1 MDPNKAREKSLFE
14 NYLSINSAYY
24 QHVEPLSV
32 TPYTEITLEKML
44 KSLLITHVR
53 HMQGRASNSDAVNY
67 ENGDFLKVKELLMK
81 RIQDPTQKAYAE
93 QLLIKLNDKWVQKA
107 TEITSLQYKNK
118 SKGLIDPSDMFNSD
132 WNLMES
138 MREVDTSSI
147 IKIIPSSPKV

>member
-1 MDPNKAREKSLFE
+1 
-14 NYLSINSAYY
+14 
-24 QHVEPLSV
+24 
-32 TPYTEITLEKML
+32 
-44 KSLLITHVR
+44 
-53 HMQGRASNSDAVNY
+53 
-67 ENGDFLKVKELLMK
+67 MK